1 MSQIASSKLKIWRDD
16 PRIFVREVF
25 GAVPDAWQ
33 DDVLIAFPSNMR
45 LAMVACRGPGKTC
58 LLAWL
63 IWNFM
68 LTRPDPVIAVT
79 SITADALSDTIWAEL
94 SRWQNKSPI
103 LKNAFTITNR
113 PIPCLRFGHRSG
125 CRVGIET
132 TLPQWS
138 GALRSR
144 GVGQSR
150 KVLCCRRRMLV
161 ERFEICFTFQ
171 SLVLVY
177 SVLDLG
183 FGPVFRLMPNPA
195 ATVRTRQRETP
206 SVRATCS

>member
-1 MSQIASSKLKIWRDD
+1 MALRSLTMRPVNSANSRASSSDMLCFTFLS
-16 PRIFVREVF
+16 PFVFELRS
-25 GAVPDAWQ
+25 G
-33 DDVLIAFPSNMR
+33 
-45 LAMVACRGPGKTC
+45 T
-58 LLAWL
+58 
-63 IWNFM
+63 
-68 LTRPDPVIAVT
+68 LTTFDGVEESAK
-79 SITADALSDTIWAEL
+79 
-94 SRWQNKSPI
+94 SR
-103 LKNAFTITNR
+103 NAFTITNR